1 MWENI
6 PFVNIPPFIVKD
18 VSMSEIRT
26 RVKELLEPVTL
37 WNAILRLTNHWKPQ
51 VFVVPPEGGMTM
63 LRAYEIGH
71 VTPEAINFV
80 VLSMLRDIEQ
90 WTPEKPLTE
99 TLEEMVRRFDL
110 YNGAIERGFTPPIW
124 KPK

>member
-6 PFVNIPPFIVKD
+6 PLVNIPPFIVKD
-18 VSMSEIRT
+18 VPISEVRI

-37 WNAILRLTNHWKPQ
+37 WNAGLRLTYHWRPQ
-51 VFVVPPEGGMTM
+51 VFVVPPEGGMAM

-80 VLSMLRDIEQ
+80 MLSMLRDIEE
-90 WTPEKPLTE
+90 WIPEKPLTK
-99 TLEEMVRRFDL
+99 TLGEMVRRFDL
-110 YNGAIERGFTPPIW
+110 YNGAIERGFTPPTW
-124 KPK
+124 KSK